1 MPTMTHLLAFAGI
14 SLLVILI
21 PGPSVLFTVGRALT
35 VGQRE
40 ALLTVA
46 GNAIGAY
53 MQVIAVALGAG
64 VIVQASAFAF
74 GAIKLAGAMYLVF
87 LGIQA
92 FRHRYQM
99 SELLASGRVAGRPAR
114 VVVDG
119 FVVGVTNPKTIV
131 VFLAAL
137 PQVVDP
143 AVGHAVTQMLVL
155 GSVFPAIA
163 LVSDSVWAVLA
174 GTARSWFA
182 RSPRRLAAIGGTG
195 GLAMVSVG
203 VALAITGRKD

>member
-1 MPTMTHLLAFAGI
+1 MPTMTHLLTFALI
-14 SLLVILI
+14 SFLVIVI

-35 VGQRE
+35 VGRRE

-46 GNAIGAY
+46 GNAMGAY
-53 MQVIAVALGAG
+53 IQIIAVALGAG
-64 VIVQASAFAF
+64 TLVQTSLLAFNAV
-74 GAIKLAGAMYLVF
+74 KWAGAAYLVF

-92 FRHRYQM
+92 IRHRRRM
-99 SELLASGRVAGRPAR
+99 SEMLAAGHPSARPGRVMA
-114 VVVDG
+114 DG

-131 VFLAAL
+131 FFLAAL

-143 AVGHAVTQMLVL
+143 ASGHAVTQMLAL

-163 LVSDSVWAVLA
+163 LLSDSVWALLA
-174 GTARSWFA
+174 GTARNWFA
-182 RSPRRLAAIGGTG
+182 QSPRRMAAIGGAG

-203 VALAITGRKD
+203 VTLAATGRRE